1 MKKNGIGTLVQ
12 QAIDEKKMSLVELA
26 EKSGLSTVTIRNVI
40 SGKHKPNGFTINSLA
55 SALGIDFDELY
66 ESAKYV

>member
-1 MKKNGIGTLVQ
+1 MKKNGIGSLVQ
-12 QAIDEKKMSLVELA
+12 QTIDEKKMSIVELA
-26 EKSGLSTVTIRNVI
+26 EKSGLSAMTIRNVI
-40 SGKHKPNGFTINSLA
+40 NGKHKPNGFTINSLA